1 MVSRESGVITRV
13 LVTGSSGRIGRS
25 VCECL
30 RAAHVVVGLDRLP
43 SATTNLV
50 GDITEPDVLMR
61 ALRGVDAVVHVAA
74 LHAPHV
80 GTVADAE
87 FDRVNVQATCRLAEL
102 AAEAGVRQFVF
113 TSTTALYGAASRPDC
128 TAAAWIDEAL
138 EPRPQT
144 VYHHSKLAAEALLQT
159 LAEQGALAVTVLR
172 MSRCFPEPVPL
183 MASYRLHR
191 GVDARDVARAHA
203 LALQMPR
210 PGFRR
215 FVVSAAT
222 PFKPEDVDELVRD
235 APSVLQRRSP
245 ELVEAFARRGW
256 RLPATIDR
264 VVSPARAMNDLGW
277 QPRHGF
283 DDVLKMLDEHSAE
296 VLPPRRDDRIS
307 G

>member
-1 MVSRESGVITRV
+1 MSRGSNVMRV
-13 LVTGSSGRIGRS
+13 LVTGSSGRIGRAI
-25 VCECL
+25 CECL
-30 RAAHVVVGLDRLP
+30 SAEHEVVGLDRLP

-74 LHAPHV
+74 LHAPNV
-80 GTVADAE
+80 GTVADGE
-87 FDRVNVQATCRLAEL
+87 FDRVNVHATRRLAEL

-113 TSTTALYGAASRPDC
+113 TSTTALYGAASRPDRA
-128 TAAAWIDEAL
+128 AAAWIDEAL

-144 VYHHSKLAAEALLQT
+144 VYHRSKLAAEALLQA
-159 LAEQGALAVTVLR
+159 LAEQGALAVAVLR
-172 MSRCFPEPVPL
+172 MSRCFPEPAPL

-222 PFKPEDVDELVRD
+222 PFKPEDTHELMRD
-235 APSVLQRRSP
+235 APSVLQRRAP

-264 VVSPARAMNDLGW
+264 VASSALAMNDLGW
-277 QPRHGF
+277 WPRHGF
-283 DDVLKMLDEHSAE
+283 DEVLKMLDQHSPE
-296 VLPPRRDDRIS
+296 VLPPRHADRRPD
-307 G
+307 

>member
-1 MVSRESGVITRV
+1 VSRGSGVMRV
-13 LVTGSSGRIGRS
+13 LVTGSSGRIGCAI
-25 VCECL
+25 CECL
-30 RAAHVVVGLDRLP
+30 CAEHEVVGLDRLP

-50 GDITEPDVLMR
+50 GDISDPDLLMR

-80 GTVADAE
+80 GMVADVE
-87 FDRVNVQATCRLAEL
+87 FDRVNVQATRRLAEL
-102 AAEAGVRQFVF
+102 AIEAGAEQFVF
-113 TSTTALYGAASRPDC
+113 TSTTALYGVASRPDY

-138 EPRPQT
+138 EPRPKT
-144 VYHHSKLAAEALLQT
+144 VYHHSKLAAETLLQT

-172 MSRCFPEPVPL
+172 MSRCFPEPAPL

-222 PFKPEDVDELVRD
+222 PFKPEDVDELMRD
-235 APSVLQRRSP
+235 APSMLARRAP
-245 ELVEAFARRGW
+245 ALVEAFAHRGW

-264 VVSPARAMNDLGW
+264 VVSPALAMSDLGW
-277 QPRHGF
+277 RPRHGF
-283 DDVLKMLDEHSAE
+283 DDVLKMLDQNSAE
-296 VLPPRRDDRIS
+296 VLPPRHADRRP

>member
-1 MVSRESGVITRV
+1 MTRV
-13 LVTGSSGRIGRS
+13 LVTGSSGRIGRA

-30 RAAHVVVGLDRLP
+30 RAAHEVVGLDRLP

-74 LHAPHV
+74 LHAPNV
-80 GTVADAE
+80 GTVAEAE
-87 FDRVNVQATCRLAEL
+87 FDRVNVQATRHLAEL
-102 AAEAGVRQFVF
+102 AAEAGARQFVF
-113 TSTTALYGAASRPDC
+113 TSTTALYGAASRPDRA
-128 TAAAWIDEAL
+128 AAAWIDEAL

-144 VYHHSKLAAEALLQT
+144 VYHRSKLAAEALLQA
-159 LAEQGALAVTVLR
+159 LAEQGALAVAVLR
-172 MSRCFPEPVPL
+172 MSRCFPEPAPL

-191 GVDARDVARAHA
+191 SVDARDVARAHA

-222 PFKPEDVDELVRD
+222 PFKPEDTHELMRD
-235 APSVLQRRSP
+235 APSVLERRAP
-245 ELVEAFARRGW
+245 ELVEAFACRGW

-264 VVSPARAMNDLGW
+264 VVSPALAMNDLGW
-277 QPRHGF
+277 RPRHGF
-283 DDVLKMLDEHSAE
+283 DDVLKMLGQHSPE
-296 VLPPRRDDRIS
+296 VLSPRQIDRRP